1 MLCKT
6 RDHLKHALHGEAAE
20 PHGDL
25 DFTAWG
31 SFSEVF
37 CFGGKQRTEC
47 VRAKAAL
54 QISPPVLG
62 YCGSAASLQQADS
75 RMGPLLGDHVRWTGT
90 RSGRAQSIKGTRCS
104 SSVPAH
110 SWPPLPQPKKRI
122 FITTAL
128 RKDAQSCSLE
138 AGSWRCESSAMLR
151 AYKCPLTNLFF
162 LNIQMSGVLFFENQ
176 TSLEESAGPTNGRQS
191 CCDRGLC
198 SSCPLSHSSG
208 RSALVTIGIH
218 FSTDK
223 LTWVR

>member
-6 RDHLKHALHGEAAE
+6 RDHLKHALHGKAAE

-25 DFTAWG
+25 DFTAWS

-122 FITTAL
+122 FITRAL
-128 RKDAQSCSLE
+128 HKDAQSCSLE

-162 LNIQMSGVLFFENQ
+162 SIFRYQEFYFRKPNLTRGICWSHRRQTIVLRPWP
-176 TSLEESAGPTNGRQS
+176 LLLLPTQSQFRQIS
-191 CCDRGLC
+191 ISHHRH
-198 SSCPLSHSSG
+198 PLP
-208 RSALVTIGIH
+208 
-218 FSTDK
+218 D
-223 LTWVR
+223 